1 MTTSLRDLKKA
12 ATARELAATAFRL
25 VGERGYDDV
34 TIDQIA
40 EHAGYSR
47 RTFANHFGGKAE
59 AVVDGFLQRL
69 QPQPLDDASV
79 PRTFA
84 NLVDASEDFLV
95 ALLDG
100 PALDDVRDFAAIARE
115 HPALESVAHARL
127 QAFRGSPTIAAL
139 AGRFGATR
147 TMLYLSA
154 LVGLLGGS
162 IHVVAEETGATCVP
176 SAQPS
181 GPDAAFAG
189 EPRAEAPAVP
199 GHAGGPPLAPLPD
212 LTPEL
217 RARLRAL
224 VAEAF
229 GYLRHGF
236 VPGPGDASSPGTGDA
251 SPAP

>member
-69 QPQPLDDASV
+69 QPQPLDDATA

-84 NLVDASEDFLV
+84 DLVDASEDFLV
-95 ALLDG
+95 TLLDG

-162 IHVVAEETGATCVP
+162 IHVVAEETGATCAP

-181 GPDAAFAG
+181 GPDAAHPD
-189 EPRAEAPAVP
+189 ERRAEALAAPRHV
-199 GHAGGPPLAPLPD
+199 GGPPLAPLPD

-236 VPGPGDASSPGTGDA
+236 VPGPSDASSPGTCDA

>member
-1 MTTSLRDLKKA
+1 
-12 ATARELAATAFRL
+12 
-25 VGERGYDDV
+25 
-34 TIDQIA
+34 
-40 EHAGYSR
+40 
-47 RTFANHFGGKAE
+47 
-59 AVVDGFLQRL
+59 
-69 QPQPLDDASV
+69 
-79 PRTFA
+79 
-84 NLVDASEDFLV
+84 
-95 ALLDG
+95 
-100 PALDDVRDFAAIARE
+100 
-115 HPALESVAHARL
+115 ALESVAHARL

-154 LVGLLGGS
+154 LLGLLGGS
-162 IHVVAEETGATCVP
+162 IHVVAEETGATCAP
-176 SAQPS
+176 GAGPS
-181 GPDAAFAG
+181 GPDAALAG
-189 EPRAEAPAVP
+189 ERRAEAPAVP

-236 VPGPGDASSPGTGDA
+236 VPGRGDASSPGTGGA